1 MPGQQE
7 HLASCLFYFEADG
20 ITEKSIK
27 EVSGLGVENTPAQE
41 VHGST
46 KNGQIFRQATPTV
59 VKFTNITLK
68 LVATADKDIYQWY
81 EDCNEDMGTPRQWM
95 QKRKGGYVTAYNQ
108 QLQALARWEIKMCY
122 PVKYTG
128 PTLTASS
135 GDMATETIELVH
147 EGIKRV
153 K

>member
-1 MPGQQE
+1 MSE
-7 HLASCLFYFEADG
+7 YLTSCKFYFEADG
-20 ITEKSIK
+20 ITDKFIK

-41 VHGST
+41 VHGSS
-46 KNGQIFRQATPTV
+46 KAGKIYRQATPTV

-68 LVATADKDIYQWY
+68 VIATVDTDLYQWY
-81 EDCNEDMGTPRQWM
+81 KKCNEDMGVQRQWS
-95 QKRKGGYVTAYNQ
+95 QNRKTGSVVAYNQ
-108 QLQALARWEIKMCY
+108 QNQEAARWNIEYCY

-128 PTLTASS
+128 PTLTASG

-147 EGIKRV
+147 EGVARV